1 MTGVHGLSCY
11 TTGLFAYL
19 AGEWDAAALL
29 SRSVGLAIR
38 VDLPDGR
45 LVFSH
50 HRPAL
55 DQLPD
60 GSWLSWSTARSP
72 AAVLP
77 GLTGELA
84 RHGRV
89 IAVVDAARLP
99 WSAAGEP
106 PAPHWLLV
114 DGREGRRWH
123 VTDGFTALLPGGTR
137 LPWCGWLTSAQ
148 LCAVMDVRARWRPE
162 QDVRNTMAFGEPVPV
177 PPGTCFWLSRSP
189 GRPPT
194 SASEGTWIRGE
205 TESLRFLRDRLP
217 GDDAALGYHLDDL
230 WAAAGH
236 HGFAYRQRLAVEPD
250 DAQRRSLARAIARW
264 DDLPRLLRIA
274 VISAQRGRPR
284 PSLVRSGLDEVLQA
298 EEEMR

>member
-1 MTGVHGLSCY
+1 MTGVRGLSCY
-11 TTGLFAYL
+11 TAGLFAYL

-55 DQLPD
+55 DRLPD
-60 GSWLSWSTARSP
+60 GSWLSWSAARSP
-72 AAVLP
+72 AAALP
-77 GLTGELA
+77 ELGGELA

-99 WSAAGEP
+99 WSAGEQ

-123 VTDGFTALLPGGTR
+123 VTDKFTALLPGGTQQ
-137 LPWCGWLTSAQ
+137 PWCGWLTSAQ
-148 LCAVMDVRARWRPE
+148 LGAVMDVRARWQPE
-162 QDVRNTMAFGEPVPV
+162 QDVRNAMAFGAPVPV
-177 PPGTCFWLSRSP
+177 PPGACFWLSRSP
-189 GRPPT
+189 GRAPA

-205 TESLRFLRDRLP
+205 PEALRFLRDRLP
-217 GDDAALGYHLDDL
+217 GDDAALGHHLADL

-236 HGFAYRQRLAVEPD
+236 HGFAHRQRLAAEPD
-250 DAQRRSLARAIARW
+250 DAQRRSRAHAIARW

-274 VISAQRGRPR
+274 VMSAQRGRPR
-284 PSLVRSGLDEVLQA
+284 PSLVRSGLDEVLRA
-298 EEEMR
+298 EEEMT